1 MDFISLQKIGSN
13 AKVGFS
19 KAMSNGWIRRDKT
32 AEGGARVYREVLYV
46 CTHTRAYDMNPS
58 TYMICIILLHMWKHT
73 HTHIYIYS
81 THTHTHIYSTHT
93 HTYIYI

>member
-46 CTHTRAYDMNPS
+46 CTHTKS
-58 TYMICIILLHMWKHT
+58 L
-73 HTHIYIYS
+73 
-81 THTHTHIYSTHT
+81 
-93 HTYIYI
+93 